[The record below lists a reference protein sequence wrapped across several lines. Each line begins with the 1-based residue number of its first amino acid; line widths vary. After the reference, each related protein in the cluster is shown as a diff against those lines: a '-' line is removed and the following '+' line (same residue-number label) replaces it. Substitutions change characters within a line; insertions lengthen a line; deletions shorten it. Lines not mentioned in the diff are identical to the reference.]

1 MTYSFKNRL
10 FNYLELGK
18 LKIMV
23 PVSLTGFTG
32 YFIFDHSLTG
42 RIFIISSGI
51 MLLAISASIL
61 NQIQEADID
70 SKMERTRKRPIPAGK
85 ISRQQAA
92 ITFLITFISGSA
104 IIYSAG
110 NTAAAVIGLL
120 TVLWYNGVYTNL
132 KRVTAFA
139 VIPGALTGALPPLI
153 GWVAAGGDPW
163 DKTILFV
170 EFLVFIAQVPH
181 FWILILKY
189 GEEYEKAGI
198 PSMTSVLTR
207 PQIKRLTFTWVVVTA
222 VAALFLYNFGIIRTG
237 FVLAAVLSASG
248 ILIWQFSGLLKPGVS
263 GRKPG
268 NYSVFLDSYFLLL
281 LILLIS
287 DKLLT

>member
-1 MTYSFKNRL
+1 MTYSLKNKL
-10 FNYLELGK
+10 INYLELGK

-32 YFIFDHSLTG
+32 YFILDHSLTG
-42 RIFIISSGI
+42 RIFIVSSGI
-51 MLLAISASIL
+51 LLLAISASIL
-61 NQIQEADID
+61 NQLQEVELDRN
-70 SKMERTRKRPIPAGK
+70 MERTRKRPIPAGK
-85 ISRQQAA
+85 ISPQQATIIFF
-92 ITFLITFISGSA
+92 ITLISGS
-104 IIYSAG
+104 IIVYWAG
-110 NTAAAVIGLL
+110 NAASAVIGLL
-120 TVLWYNGVYTNL
+120 TILWYNGVYTYL
-132 KRVTAFA
+132 KKVTAFA
-139 VIPGALTGALPPLI
+139 VIPGALTGAMPPLI

-198 PSMTSVLTR
+198 PALTSVLTR

-237 FVLAAVLSASG
+237 FVLGVVLSASV
-248 ILIWQFSGLLKPGVS
+248 ILIWRFSGLLKPGS
-263 GRKPG
+263 GGRSPG
-268 NYSVFLDSYFLLL
+268 NYSRLLDSYFLLL
-281 LILLIS
+281 LLLLIS